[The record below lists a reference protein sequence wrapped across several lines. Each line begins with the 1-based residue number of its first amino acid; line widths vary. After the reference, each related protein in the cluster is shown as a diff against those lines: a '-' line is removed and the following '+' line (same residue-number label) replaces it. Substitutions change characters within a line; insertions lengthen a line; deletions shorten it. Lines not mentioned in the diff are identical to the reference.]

1 MAPVPRA
8 KGPRQFP
15 VRPYSLLDEIGTST
29 LFCRAAFLLA
39 KAPSFSPVNSI
50 SLGCENNISA
60 GAPGAGDDPL

>member
-1 MAPVPRA
+1 
-8 KGPRQFP
+8 
-15 VRPYSLLDEIGTST
+15 